1 MLDSGPTL
9 GEGHQRWQLNE
20 INAITWPNDA
30 GIGIMEEAAFQ
41 RTADIAKQFA
51 VIKAEASTEAY
62 RTDLAEAAVA
72 ELEEEDVDVN
82 GADWEKETVEVTAG
96 GE

>member
-1 MLDSGPTL
+1 VLDSGPTL

-20 INAITWPNDA
+20 INAITWPNEL
-30 GIGIMEEAAFQ
+30 GVGVMEEAAFQ

-51 VIKAEASTEAY
+51 VIKAAASSDAY
-62 RTDLAEAAVA
+62 RTDLAEAAVQ
-72 ELEEEDVDVN
+72 ELEDEGVDVN
-82 GADWEKETVEVTAG
+82 GSDWEKETVELTEG